1 MFSSGVIPPFYTRT
15 YTTASFLYEHVFAEN
30 YAAVH
35 ESSMAHDIPKLLQK
49 MMDALPGNQTQIA
62 GRLSTRG
69 FKVPQPQVSRWL
81 KGQEPDVK
89 AYERIVEVAVE
100 IGVLR
105 DVRSEDVAHQIER
118 KPAKT
123 VRVKGYVGAGD
134 EAHFYKVSDEDYE
147 EVPAPNGSTEQTVA
161 VEIRGTSWGPFMNAW
176 LVFYDDVRSP
186 VTEDLL
192 GQPCVVGLADDR
204 ILIKVIRR
212 DGNGGYRLVS
222 NNTTEPDIEH
232 ADIEWAAK
240 VTSMRP
246 R

>member
-1 MFSSGVIPPFYTRT
+1 
-15 YTTASFLYEHVFAEN
+15 
-30 YAAVH
+30 
-35 ESSMAHDIPKLLQK
+35 MAHDIPKLLLK
-49 MMDALPGNQTQIA
+49 MMEALPGNQTRLA
-62 GRLSTRG
+62 ERLSTPQMPI
-69 FKVPQPQVSRWL
+69 PQPQVSRWL
-81 KGQEPDVK
+81 KGQDP
-89 AYERIVEVAVE
+89 ERANYDRIIEVAAE

-105 DVRSEDVAHQIER
+105 DVRSEDVAHQMER
-118 KPAKT
+118 QPSKT

-147 EVPAPNGSTEQTVA
+147 EVPAPEGSTDQTVA
-161 VEIRGTSWGPFMNAW
+161 VEIRGTSWGPFMNTW
-176 LVFYDDVRSP
+176 LVFYNDVRSP

-212 DGNGGYRLVS
+212 DRNGGYRLIS
-222 NNTTEPDIEH
+222 NNTSEPDIER
-232 ADIEWAAK
+232 AEIEWAAK